1 MQQALVEELL
11 ALRRD
16 VHVHVHVRVHVHV
29 HVHEHDVTTTYSI
42 CIYAHREGAARHER
56 AVVEYDV
63 HVAHLLGLR
72 GRG

>member
-1 MQQALVEELL
+1 M
-11 ALRRD
+11 
-16 VHVHVHVRVHVHV
+16 HVHVRVHVHV